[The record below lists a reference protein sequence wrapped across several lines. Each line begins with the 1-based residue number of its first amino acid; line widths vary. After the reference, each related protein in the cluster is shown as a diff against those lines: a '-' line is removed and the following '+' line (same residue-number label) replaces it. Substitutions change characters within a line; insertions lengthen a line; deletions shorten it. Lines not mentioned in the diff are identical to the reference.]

1 MNFEP
6 LGTRVAVK
14 VEEAQ
19 KTTASGIIIP
29 DSSKETPSFGKIVA
43 CNDDTKEDFGVD
55 IGTTVVFGKFSGT
68 EIELDKEKLLII
80 EMDEI
85 FGIIRND

>member
-19 KTTASGIIIP
+19 SKTASGIIIP
-29 DSSKETPSFGKIVA
+29 DSSKETPSLGKIVA
-43 CNDDTKEDFGVD
+43 VNDMTKEDFGVD
-55 IGTTVVFGKFSGT
+55 LGTMVVFPKYSGT

-80 EMDEI
+80 EMDEL
-85 FGIIRND
+85 FGIIRD

>member
-19 KTTASGIIIP
+19 SKTASGIIIP
-29 DSSKETPSFGKIVA
+29 DSSKETPSLGKIVA
-43 CNDDTKEDFGVD
+43 VNDMTKEDFGVD
-55 IGTTVVFGKFSGT
+55 IGTVVVFPKYSGT

-80 EMDEI
+80 EMDEL
-85 FGIIRND
+85 FGIIRD

>member
-29 DSSKETPSFGKIVA
+29 DSSKETPSVGSIISI
-43 CNDDTKEDFGVD
+43 NEMTKEDFNVD
-55 IGTTVVFGKFSGT
+55 IGTKVVFPKYAGT
-68 EIELDKEKLLII
+68 EITLDKEKLLII
-80 EMDEI
+80 EMDEL
-85 FGIIRND
+85 FGIIRD